1 MDRGEITLDKDITLA
16 GLVPGAWLTGLLGL
30 ILGALV
36 FVLYT
41 VASPVLFLIALFRPE
56 GVDDI
61 VALISGGGDGSE

>member
-1 MDRGEITLDKDITLA
+1 MEKDITLA

-30 ILGALV
+30 ILGALA

-41 VASPVLFLIALFRPE
+41 VASPVLFLITLFRPE

-61 VALISGGGDGSE
+61 LAMLTGGGGEDTSQ

>member
-1 MDRGEITLDKDITLA
+1 MNKDITLA

-30 ILGALV
+30 IVGALT

-41 VASPVLFLIALFRPE
+41 VASPVLFLVALFSPQ

-61 VALISGGGDGSE
+61 LIMLTGGTDGSE

>member
-1 MDRGEITLDKDITLA
+1 MDKDITLA

-30 ILGALV
+30 IVGALA

-56 GVDDI
+56 GVDNI

>member
-1 MDRGEITLDKDITLA
+1 MNKDITLA

-30 ILGALV
+30 VVGALA

-61 VALISGGGDGSE
+61 LALITGEGDESE